1 MQNPAILTSRQRIL
15 NAIEHKPVDHVPL
28 LLRFWSIGAD
38 VDQIPFD
45 WRDEIARVEATTAL
59 GLDDTLLLE
68 PPLGYV
74 ENYAPEELPGVAS
87 RTIKLPPA
95 PGEEH
100 PRLHKTF
107 PTPFGPLEAL
117 LTWSDDWPYG
127 EQVIFFDDY
136 NIPRFIKPW
145 VVNQHDLPRLTHLLA
160 PPGAKQI
167 LQFKER
173 AALLRQ
179 EAGRLGVLLDGGW
192 TALGDTAMWLC
203 GMQRILYG
211 QMDEPGF
218 IEQVLDV
225 IFEWEMG
232 RIDLLLAEGVDEI
245 VHMAWY
251 EGTDFWTPKNYR
263 RLLKPR
269 LRQMVEKVHAH
280 GRKFRYI
287 ITKGW
292 QPLSHDLIELGIDC
306 LTGVDPVQDRLDLSQ
321 VKQSIGSQIC
331 LMGGLNSGIMLSNW
345 EQAQIEEA
353 VDYAIETLFPGDG
366 FILYPVDAIFDN
378 QPWEKV
384 DILIKRW
391 RQHWTGHL
399 NENSLSTAGS
409 LAKGGFE

>member
-1 MQNPAILTSRQRIL
+1 ML
-15 NAIEHKPVDHVPL
+15 NTMEFKPVDHVPL
-28 LLRFWSIGAD
+28 LLRFWSIGSD
-38 VDQIPFD
+38 VDHIPFN
-45 WRDEIARVEATTAL
+45 WRDEIARVQATTAL

-74 ENYAPEELPGVAS
+74 ENYNPEELPEVAS
-87 RTIKLPPA
+87 GTIKLPPR
-95 PGEEH
+95 PGDEH

-107 PTPFGPLEAL
+107 PTPFGPLDAMV
-117 LTWSDDWPYG
+117 TWSDDWPYG
-127 EQVIFFDDY
+127 EQVRLFDDY

-145 VVNQHDLPRLTHLLA
+145 VVNELDLPRLQHLLGF
-160 PPGAKQI
+160 PGNEQI
-167 LQFKER
+167 ARFKER
-173 AALLRQ
+173 AARLRR
-179 EAGRLGVLLDGGW
+179 EAVRLGVLLDGGW

-218 IEQVLDV
+218 IEQILDL

-263 RLLKPR
+263 KLLKPR
-269 LRQMVEKVHAH
+269 LRQMIEKVHAH

-292 QPLSHDLIELGIDC
+292 QPLSQDFVELGIDC

-321 VKQSIGSQIC
+321 VKNSIGTEIC
-331 LMGGLNSGIMLSNW
+331 LMGGINSGIMLSQW
-345 EQAQIEEA
+345 ESAQIEQA
-353 VDYAIETLFPGDG
+353 VDQAFEILAPGGG
-366 FILYPVDAIFDN
+366 FILYPVDAIFNN

-384 DILIKRW
+384 DVLIKRW
-391 RQHWTGHL
+391 YYHWTGNRDRNHL
-399 NENSLSTAGS
+399 PTAGKQ
-409 LAKGGFE
+409 AKGGFE

>member
-1 MQNPAILTSRQRIL
+1 ML
-15 NAIEHKPVDHVPL
+15 NAMEHKPVDHVPL
-28 LLRFWSIGAD
+28 LLRFWSLGAV
-38 VDQIPFD
+38 VDHIPLN

-74 ENYAPEELPGVAS
+74 ENYIPEELPGVAS
-87 RTIKLPPA
+87 GTIELHPGH
-95 PGEEH
+95 GEEY
-100 PRLHKTF
+100 PRLHKAF
-107 PTPFGPLEAL
+107 PTPFGPLEAI
-117 LTWSDDWPYG
+117 LTYRDDWPYG
-127 EQVIFFDDY
+127 EQVRFFDDY

-145 VVNQHDLPRLTHLLA
+145 VVDELDLPRLQFLLGQ
-160 PPGAKQI
+160 PGNEQI
-167 LQFKER
+167 RPFKER
-173 AALLRQ
+173 AERLRQ
-179 EAGRLGVLLDGGW
+179 EAKRLGVLLDGGW

-218 IEQVLDV
+218 IEQLLEI

-263 RLLKPR
+263 SLLKPR
-269 LRQMVEKVHAH
+269 LRQMIEKVHTY

-292 QPLSHDLIELGIDC
+292 QPLRQDFVELGIDC

-321 VKQSIGSQIC
+321 IKESIGTEIC
-331 LMGGLNSGIMLSNW
+331 LMGGINSGIMLTNW
-345 EQAQIEEA
+345 DKSQIEQA
-353 VDYAIETLFPGDG
+353 VDQAIETLAPGGG

-384 DILIKRW
+384 EILIKRW
-391 RQHWTGHL
+391 RQHWTNNPDKIHL
-399 NENSLSTAGS
+399 PTAGNQ
-409 LAKGGFE
+409 AKGGFE